1 MITLLDETRAPS
13 VREIMGR
20 LLSGAEAA
28 ALAIAHVRLAAID
41 LQPAELGQ
49 LQHCRLLLA
58 RFDSSFA
65 ADAQSLTLDPTRFVQ
80 LQRLLAF
87 AESGRLDVHAARSQ
101 LWLPD
106 FSVYRGKGGRQS
118 ALLLGAH
125 YFKQPYPSNAAAL
138 TCVIRDEGAVARAAE
153 RYESLWQQSHD
164 VLPVITETL
173 SELLGCAVVR

>member
-20 LLSGAEAA
+20 LLSGAQTADV
-28 ALAIAHVRLAAID
+28 AIAHVRLAAID

-49 LQHCRLLLA
+49 LQRCRLLLA

-65 ADAQSLTLDPTRFVQ
+65 ADAQSLTLDPARLVQ

-106 FSVYRGKGGRQS
+106 FSVYRGIGGRQS

-138 TCVIRDEGAVARAAE
+138 TCVIRDEGAVERATQ
-153 RYESLWQQSHD
+153 RFESLWEQSHD
-164 VLPVITETL
+164 VLLVITETL
-173 SELLGCAVVR
+173 SELLGCAAVR